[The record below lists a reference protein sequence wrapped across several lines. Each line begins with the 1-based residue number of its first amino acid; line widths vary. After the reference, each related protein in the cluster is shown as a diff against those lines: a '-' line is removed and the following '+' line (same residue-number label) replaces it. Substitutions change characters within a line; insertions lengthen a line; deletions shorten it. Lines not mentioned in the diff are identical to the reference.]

1 MTLPDIIDR
10 LDEILELL
18 AARKDHGHSGLSE
31 ARRKKVERSV
41 KALRDEIS
49 RSDD

>member
-1 MTLPDIIDR
+1 MDTREITER

-18 AARKDHGHSGLSE
+18 GPTRDHGHGGLTE
-31 ARRKKVERSV
+31 ARRKLVVRLLKL
-41 KALRDEIS
+41 LRDEVS

>member
-1 MTLPDIIDR
+1 MTPPDIIDR

-18 AARKDHGHSGLSE
+18 ASKTDHGRTGLTE
-31 ARRKKVERSV
+31 ARRRAVERLV
-41 KALRDEIS
+41 KALRDEVS